1 MRIAVVGTGYVGLVS
16 GACFA
21 EFGVEVRGV
30 DKDESKIRRL
40 TGGEIPIYEPG
51 LDVLVARNMAADRLS
66 FTSDLAVAME
76 GADVVLIAVGTPS
89 RLDGGGADLTYV
101 HAAAAEI
108 ARTMSRYT
116 VIVTKSTVPVGT
128 GRQIASLIRNINP
141 HAEFDVVSNPEFLR
155 EGSAIG
161 DFMRPDRVVI
171 GAESDRARAVMETL
185 YQPLIRGGTP
195 FLRTGIETA
204 ELTKYSANAFLAF
217 KITFINEV
225 ADLCERVGADV
236 QDVATGI
243 GLDRRI
249 GRSFLNAGP
258 GFGGSC
264 FPKDTEA
271 LVRMGRQHDSPIQ
284 LIETVVDKNRAR
296 KRRMAGRVLRACGPD
311 AAGKRIAVLGIT
323 FKPDTDDMREAA
335 SLEIIPLLQDAGAT
349 VHVYD
354 PAGMEEGRHLL
365 PGVIW
370 HEDAYAP
377 LAGADCVTIL
387 TEWNEFRAL
396 DLARVRSLMRCPVM
410 VDLRNVYD
418 PAVMAAEGFH
428 YCSVG
433 RRDVQP
439 EGLRPDAAKRRKA
452 AEAMLISNGFADD
465 ARILPISG
473 RLAEAASDLAD

>member
-21 EFGVEVRGV
+21 EFGIEVCCV
-30 DKDESKIRRL
+30 DKDETKIRRL

-51 LDVLVARNMAADRLS
+51 LDVLVARNMAAERLS

-89 RLDGGGADLTYV
+89 RPGDGGADLTYV
-101 HAAAAEI
+101 FAAAAEI

-128 GRQIASLIRNINP
+128 GRQIAALVRDINP
-141 HAEFDVVSNPEFLR
+141 RAEFDVVSNPEFLR

-161 DFMRPDRVVI
+161 DFMQPDRVVI
-171 GAESDRARAVMETL
+171 GADSDRARVVMETL
-185 YQPLIRGGTP
+185 YQPLIRSGTP
-195 FLRTGIETA
+195 FVRTGIETA

-236 QDVATGI
+236 QDVAAGM
-243 GLDRRI
+243 GLDGRI
-249 GRSFLNAGP
+249 GRPFLNAGP

-271 LVRMGRQHDSPIQ
+271 LVRTGRQHDSPVR
-284 LIETVVDKNRAR
+284 LIETVVDVNRAR
-296 KRRMAGRVLRACGPD
+296 KRRMAGRILQACGPD

-323 FKPDTDDMREAA
+323 FKPDTNDMREAA
-335 SLEIIPLLQDAGAT
+335 SLEIIPLLQEAGAT

-365 PGVIW
+365 PGVVW

-377 LAGADCVTIL
+377 LAGADCVIIL

-396 DLARVRSLMRCPVM
+396 DLGRVRSLMRCPVM
-410 VDLRNVYD
+410 VDLRNVYNPED
-418 PAVMAAEGFH
+418 MAAT
-428 YCSVG
+428 
-433 RRDVQP
+433 
-439 EGLRPDAAKRRKA
+439 
-452 AEAMLISNGFADD
+452 GFAYSS
-465 ARILPISG
+465 IG
-473 RLAEAASDLAD
+473 RPTAPFQNV

>member
-21 EFGVEVRGV
+21 EFGIDVCCV
-30 DKDESKIRRL
+30 DKDETKIRRL
-40 TGGEIPIYEPG
+40 RGGEIPIYEPG

-89 RLDGGGADLTYV
+89 RPGDGGADLTYV

-128 GRQIASLIRNINP
+128 GRQIAALVRDINP
-141 HAEFDVVSNPEFLR
+141 RAEFDVVSNPEFLR

-161 DFMRPDRVVI
+161 DFMQPDRVVI
-171 GAESDRARAVMETL
+171 GADSERAQAVMDAL
-185 YQPLIRGGTP
+185 YQPLIRAGTP
-195 FLRTGIETA
+195 FVRTGIETA

-236 QDVATGI
+236 QDVAEGM
-243 GLDRRI
+243 GMDGRI
-249 GRSFLNAGP
+249 GRPFLNAGP

-271 LVRMGRQHDSPIQ
+271 LVRTGRQHGAPVR
-284 LIETVVDKNRAR
+284 LIETVVDVNRAR
-296 KRRMAGRVLRACGPD
+296 KRLMAGRILQACGPE

-323 FKPDTDDMREAA
+323 FKPDTNDMREAA
-335 SLEIIPLLQDAGAT
+335 SLEIIPLLQEAGAT

-354 PAGMEEGRHLL
+354 PAGMDEGRHLL
-365 PGVIW
+365 PGVVW
-370 HEDAYAP
+370 HDDAYAP
-377 LAGADCVTIL
+377 LAEADCVAIL

-396 DLARVRSLMRCPVM
+396 DLGRVRSLMRRPVM
-410 VDLRNVYD
+410 VDLRNVYA
-418 PAVMAAEGFH
+418 PAAMAAAGFH

-433 RRDVQP
+433 RRDV
-439 EGLRPDAAKRRKA
+439 RPDAAKRRKA
-452 AEAMLISNGFADD
+452 AEAMLLSNGFAADSCV
-465 ARILPISG
+465 LPFSG
-473 RLAEAASDLAD
+473 QLAAAASDLAD

>member
-21 EFGVEVRGV
+21 EFGVEVRCV

-51 LDVLVARNMAADRLS
+51 LDVLVARNMATGRLS

-89 RLDGGGADLTYV
+89 RPGDGGADLTYV
-101 HAAAAEI
+101 HAAAAEV

-128 GRQIASLIRNINP
+128 GRQIASLVRDINP
-141 HAEFDVVSNPEFLR
+141 QAEFDVVSNPEFLR

-171 GAESDRARAVMETL
+171 GAESDRARTVMETL

-195 FLRTGIETA
+195 FLHTGIETA
-204 ELTKYSANAFLAF
+204 ELTKYSANAFLAL

-249 GRSFLNAGP
+249 GRQFLNAGP

-271 LVRMGRQHDSPIQ
+271 LVRTGRQHGSPTR
-284 LIETVVDKNRAR
+284 LIEAVVDMNRAR
-296 KRRMAGRVLRACGPD
+296 KRRMAGRVLQACGPD

-335 SLEIIPLLQDAGAT
+335 SLVIIPMLQEAGAT
-349 VHVYD
+349 VRVYD

-365 PGVIW
+365 PGVVW

-377 LAGADCVTIL
+377 LAGADCVIIL

-396 DLARVRSLMRCPVM
+396 DLGRVRSLMRCPVM

-418 PAVMAAEGFH
+418 PAVMAAAGFH

-433 RRDVQP
+433 RSDARP
-439 EGLRPDAAKRRKA
+439 EGVRPDAAKRHKA
-452 AEAMLISNGFADD
+452 AEALLVSNRFADD
-465 ARILPISG
+465 ARVLPISG
-473 RLAEAASDLAD
+473 HLAEAASDLAD